1 LDGALD
7 ELDASEDP
15 KVHEV
20 HSESAGEDDAESAV
34 PSRAL
39 SETGPPPLG
48 GEASG
53 KVHEVHPESANDPS
67 RPWLTRPHDPDAIE
81 ALRERIRRRQAFGC
95 GIQDLPDPDVL
106 EAERLAAASA
116 EVEPRYPSCEKAWP

>member
-39 SETGPPPLG
+39 SETGPPPLAG
-48 GEASG
+48 GASG
-53 KVHEVHPESANDPS
+53 KVHEVHAQTAPPPPPEE
-67 RPWLTRPHDPDAIE
+67 PWHGRAWVPV
-81 ALRERIRRRQAFGC
+81 G
-95 GIQDLPDPDVL
+95 
-106 EAERLAAASA
+106 
-116 EVEPRYPSCEKAWP
+116 RYGGR